1 MRTLFTPWR
10 IDYIQSSSHE
20 RETECFFCRA
30 AEEPDDPER
39 LLVHLAEHHLV
50 MLNRY
55 PYSNGH
61 VMVAPRAHWASP
73 AQSSEAAR
81 RELWPLAVTVQE
93 VLFEA
98 YTPDGMNLGMNVG
111 RAAGAGVADHFH
123 LHVVPRWEGDTNFM
137 GVVAG
142 VRRVPES
149 LYDSWSRLRE
159 LFARRTA
166 G

>member
-10 IDYIQSSSHE
+10 YAYIKSSSGDAD
-20 RETECFFCRA
+20 CFFCRA

-50 MLNRY
+50 MLNRH

-61 VMVAPRAHWASP
+61 VMVAPRAHLASP
-73 AQSSEAAR
+73 AECGEAAQ
-81 RELWPLAVTVQE
+81 RELWPLAITVQE

-98 YTPDGMNLGMNVG
+98 YEPDGINLGMNLG
-111 RAAGAGVADHFH
+111 RAAGAGVPDHFH
-123 LHVVPRWEGDTNFM
+123 LHVVPRWGGDTNFM

-142 VRRVPES
+142 VRTVPES